1 MSASITRP
9 GKIIAVHLSYASRA
23 DQRGRRPATP
33 SYFFKPASSVAA
45 TGGTVERPAGT
56 ELLAFE
62 GEIALVI
69 GTAARRVP
77 IADAWAHVGWVTAS
91 NDLGLYDLRANDKG
105 SNVRSKGGDG
115 YTPLGPD
122 LIDASAVD
130 PSALRVRS
138 WVNGELRQDDTTAG
152 LIFPLAQIVAD
163 LSQHFT
169 LEPGDVI
176 LTGTPAGSS
185 VILPGDV
192 VEIEVDAPDA
202 AGSPSSGRLSTT
214 VVQGDLPFDPEL
226 GSLPAVDDLQRTE
239 AWGSAEA
246 AGLAAGPST
255 GSGTQ
260 EASSGT
266 QEASSGTQEAS
277 SGTQEGSSGTQEG
290 SSGTQ
295 EASSGTQEESS
306 GPSTGSGTQVAGLS
320 PELRA
325 KLKEAPTAGL
335 SAQLRKRGHHSCFI
349 DGVAANIPG
358 SKIVGTAKTLR
369 FVPFREDLFASHGG
383 YNAQKR
389 VFDAVADGEV
399 IVIEARGDRTTGTL
413 GDILALRAR
422 SRGAA
427 GVVTDGGV
435 RDFDAVADIGLAV
448 FSQGAHPSV
457 LGRRHV
463 PWESDTTISC
473 GGATVQPG
481 DIIVGDGDGVIVIPP
496 ALAEEVADATL
507 AQEREDDWIA
517 TQVEAGHAVDG
528 LFPMNAEWRA
538 RYDDETGGR

>member
-1 MSASITRP
+1 MTDTIDRP
-9 GKIIAVHLSYASRA
+9 GKIIAIHLSYASRA
-23 DQRGRRPATP
+23 DQRGRRPAAP
-33 SYFFKPASSVAA
+33 SYFFKPASSVGVS
-45 TGGTVERPAGT
+45 GGSVERPVGT

-62 GEIALVI
+62 GEVALVI
-69 GTAARRVP
+69 GTAARRVSLD
-77 IADAWAHVGWVTAS
+77 DAWSHVGWVTAS

-115 YTPLGPD
+115 YTPLGPE
-122 LIDASAVD
+122 LIDARTVD
-130 PSALRVRS
+130 PAALRVRA

-152 LIFPLAQIVAD
+152 LIFPLAQLVAD

-185 VILPGDV
+185 VIVPGDV
-192 VEIEVDAPDA
+192 VEVEVDAPDA
-202 AGSPSSGRLSTT
+202 PGAPTSGRLVTT
-214 VVQGDLPFDPEL
+214 VTQGDVPFDGDL

-246 AGLAAGPST
+246 AGLVPPT
-255 GSGTQ
+255 G
-260 EASSGT
+260 
-266 QEASSGTQEAS
+266 
-277 SGTQEGSSGTQEG
+277 EGSQNAAPTP
-290 SSGTQ
+290 
-295 EASSGTQEESS
+295 ADAAIPD
-306 GPSTGSGTQVAGLS
+306 PSRLS

-325 KLKEAPTAGL
+325 LLLEAPTAGL

-349 DGVAANIPG
+349 DGVSVNIPG

-369 FVPFREDLFASHGG
+369 FVPFREDLFAAHGGG

-389 VFDAVADGEV
+389 AFDAVEDGEI
-399 IVIEARGDRTTGTL
+399 IVIEARGDATTGTL
-413 GDILALRAR
+413 GDILALRAKA
-422 SRGAA
+422 RGAA

-435 RDFDAVADIGLAV
+435 RDFDAVAEIGLPV

-457 LGRRHV
+457 LGRKHV
-463 PWESDTTISC
+463 PWDVDVTISC

-496 ALAEEVADATL
+496 SLAAEVAADAV
-507 AQEREDDWIA
+507 AQEVEDAWIA
-517 TQVEAGHAVDG
+517 EQVAAGHPVDG
-528 LFPMNAEWRA
+528 LFPLNAEWRA
-538 RYDDETGGR
+538 RYEEATAHRSSR

>member
-1 MSASITRP
+1 MTDQIARP
-9 GKIIAVHLSYASRA
+9 GKIIAIHLSYASRA
-23 DQRGRRPATP
+23 DQRGRRPAAP
-33 SYFFKPASSVAA
+33 SYFFKPASSVGVS
-45 TGGTVERPAGT
+45 GGTVERPAGT

-69 GTAARRVP
+69 GTTARRVSL
-77 IADAWAHVGWVTAS
+77 DEAWAHVGGVTAS

-115 YTPLGPD
+115 YTPLGPR
-122 LIDASAVD
+122 LIDARTID
-130 PSALRVRS
+130 PAALRVRA

-152 LIFPLAQIVAD
+152 LIFPLAQLVAD

-185 VILPGDV
+185 VIVPGDV

-202 AGSPSSGRLSTT
+202 PGAPSSGRLITT
-214 VVQGDLPFDPEL
+214 VVQGDATFDAEL

-246 AGLAAGPST
+246 AGIAATTGGESENAAPAPTVAAIPDPS
-255 GSGTQ
+255 
-260 EASSGT
+260 
-266 QEASSGTQEAS
+266 
-277 SGTQEGSSGTQEG
+277 
-290 SSGTQ
+290 
-295 EASSGTQEESS
+295 
-306 GPSTGSGTQVAGLS
+306 GLS

-325 KLKEAPTAGL
+325 KLLEAPTAGL

-349 DGVAANIPG
+349 DGVAANITG
-358 SKIVGTAKTLR
+358 TKIVGTAKTLR

-383 YNAQKR
+383 GYNAQKR
-389 VFDAVADGEV
+389 AFDAVDEGEI
-399 IVIEARGDRTTGTL
+399 IVIEARGDATTGTL
-413 GDILALRAR
+413 GDILALRAKA
-422 SRGAA
+422 RGAA

-435 RDFDAVADIGLAV
+435 RDFDAVAEIGLPV

-457 LGRRHV
+457 LGRKHV
-463 PWESDTTISC
+463 PWDVDVTISC

-496 ALAEEVADATL
+496 ALVEDVVDAAL
-507 AQEREDDWIA
+507 AQEIEDAWIA
-517 TQVEAGHAVDG
+517 EQVAAGHPVDG
-528 LFPMNAEWRA
+528 LFPLNAEWRA
-538 RYDDETGGR
+538 RYEAQR